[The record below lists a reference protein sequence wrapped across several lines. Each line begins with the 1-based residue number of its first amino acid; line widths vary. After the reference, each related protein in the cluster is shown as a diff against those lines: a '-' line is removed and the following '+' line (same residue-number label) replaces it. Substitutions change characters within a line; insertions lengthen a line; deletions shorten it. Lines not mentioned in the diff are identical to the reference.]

1 MTLTNL
7 IKNSMKY
14 PLTDKKKLLTLGIIV
29 TITGIISTIINY
41 IILSTAYHI
50 NYEEL
55 AASTNITTVQE
66 LTNIIQTQI
75 PTNTWIIIGIL
86 TLIYFIISIYIF
98 GYQLNVMKNATEE
111 NYIIPEFNKPI
122 EKIINGLKGIMV
134 YIAYLIIPTIII
146 STASIIGGTIGT
158 ILLVIGSILL
168 IYASLISLMAIVHMA
183 ANNNKI
189 NYAFQF
195 KEINTIIKD
204 ISWIRYI
211 GTIIILALIFLIIS
225 LAAELIISIISSG
238 LAVLTHQFIIA
249 IIIQTIIISLII
261 EPYIELFLNYGVGSL
276 YNETISK
283 QYDVDEEYII

>member
-1 MTLTNL
+1 MSLTNL

-29 TITGIISTIINY
+29 TITSIISTIINY

-50 NYEEL
+50 NYEE
-55 AASTNITTVQE
+55 
-66 LTNIIQTQI
+66 I

-122 EKIINGLKGIMV
+122 EKLINGLKGIIV
-134 YIAYLIIPTIII
+134 YIVYLIIPTIII

-158 ILLVIGSILL
+158 ILIVIGSILL

-195 KEINTIIKD
+195 KEINKIIKD

-225 LAAELIISIISSG
+225 LAAELIISIISS
-238 LAVLTHQFIIA
+238 
-249 IIIQTIIISLII
+249 
-261 EPYIELFLNYGVGSL
+261 E
-276 YNETISK
+276 
-283 QYDVDEEYII
+283 